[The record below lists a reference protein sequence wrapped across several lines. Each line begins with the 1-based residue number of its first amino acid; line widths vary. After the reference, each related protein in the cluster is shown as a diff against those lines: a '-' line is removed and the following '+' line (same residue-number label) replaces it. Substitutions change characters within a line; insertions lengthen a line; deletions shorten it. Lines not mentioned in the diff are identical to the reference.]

1 MMRDWL
7 GQQFHINVATVAVM
21 KAPQGLGKLAK

>member
-7 GQQFHINVATVAVM
+7 GQQLQINVATVAVM
-21 KAPQGLGKLAK
+21 KAPRGLGKLAK